1 MSYIICSQNNNVYVR
16 QNKKGYSL
24 VGNKDQATEWDKI
37 ASANNVRKELSK
49 KFCVGDLEVRS
60 VTQECEA
67 TIEEVA
73 SKELD
78 YDILSKADEI
88 AELAEQA
95 EGRKLYLQEE
105 IRKADLEI
113 VDIEHAAEFYE
124 LDAARGYK
132 LYRLLH
138 DVRVKRRGLKNELE
152 KINLFLGASIDSKK
166 LGDLRKRIVG
176 LDNKQY
182 TPRINKELFGV

>member
-37 ASANNVRKELSK
+37 ASANNVRRELSK
-49 KFCVGDLEVRS
+49 KFCVSDLEVRI
-60 VTQECEA
+60 VAQECEA

-105 IRKADLEI
+105 IRKTDLEI

-124 LDAARGYK
+124 LDAGRGYK

-166 LGDLRKRIVG
+166 LGGLRKRIVG